1 MSAVSVQ
8 LDIVSAEGQLFSG
21 LVELVVATGSQGE
34 LGILYNH
41 APLLTALKPG
51 PVKIVRQGGEEDFF
65 YVSGG
70 MLEVQPS
77 KVTILA
83 DTAVRAH
90 DLDEAAASEAQKRA
104 ADAISNRDSAIE
116 YAKAATE
123 LAEAAAQLRA
133 IQQLRRKS
141 K

>member
-21 LVELVVATGSQGE
+21 LVELVVANGLQGE

-51 PVKIVRQGGEEDFF
+51 AVKIIRQGGEEDFF

-70 MLEVQPS
+70 MLEVQPDH
-77 KVTILA
+77 VTILA

-90 DLDEAAASEAQKRA
+90 DIDEAAAVEAQKRA
-104 ADAISNRDSAIE
+104 VDAISNRDAKIE

-123 LAEAAAQLRA
+123 LAEAAAQIRA
-133 IQQLRRKS
+133 IQQMRRKS

>member
-21 LVELVVATGSQGE
+21 LVELVVANGLQGE

-51 PVKIVRQGGEEDFF
+51 AVKVIRQGGEEDFF

-70 MLEVQPS
+70 MLEVQPDH
-77 KVTILA
+77 VTILA

-90 DLDEAAASEAQKRA
+90 DIDEAAAIEAQKRA
-104 ADAISNRDSAIE
+104 ADAISNRDAKIE

-123 LAEAAAQLRA
+123 LAEAAAQIRA
-133 IQQLRRKS
+133 IQQMRRKG